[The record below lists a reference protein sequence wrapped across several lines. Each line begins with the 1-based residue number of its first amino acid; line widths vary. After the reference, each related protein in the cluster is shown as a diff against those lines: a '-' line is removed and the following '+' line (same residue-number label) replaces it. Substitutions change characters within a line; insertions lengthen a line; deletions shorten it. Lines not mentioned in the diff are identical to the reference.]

1 MYILESGHT
10 YTHTLYTDKT
20 RAHIHVLECQVLTDI
35 YNTHEHGIALMSK
48 GHSDRHSEA
57 EWYNR
62 LK

>member
-35 YNTHEHGIALMSK
+35 YNTHEHGMMPK
-48 GHSDRHSEA
+48 GHTAISEA
-57 EWYNR
+57 E
-62 LK
+62 